1 MRRISLVGLAVA
13 LFTGCATP
21 FDERWGDDHL
31 RQGELPR
38 WVQDSWNERPERA
51 VEHNA
56 QAAAGLDSP
65 DSIEELIAWSLEH
78 HPAVQ
83 AAQARWHAAWN
94 RVPQARTLPEPELTY
109 RVIVEQIDTDRSPV
123 GHAVGISQMF
133 PWFGTLEQAANVQA
147 YEARAAGQRYVQQ
160 QLNVVSSIKSAW
172 AEYAYLHQAA
182 EVQRQ
187 QIDLLAQIESVVR
200 TSVRTGQVPHR
211 DLVRIEAEIDR
222 LQNDLHDTQDMIVAA
237 AAQLNA
243 AAGRES
249 RAALPQHPSV
259 SIHSIEIDAD
269 QLASTLRRLNPSLEG
284 LRHELA
290 AGRHAK
296 QLAEKRFYPEFML
309 GIEYGVD
316 TSRRMAGMDGGGS
329 DMLMGMV
336 GLRLPIWHA
345 SYEAGVREA
354 MAEWGATLRDLDD
367 QGNTLEAELKM
378 VGYRIRDAERR
389 AALFGER
396 LRIRSDQVLRATETA
411 YRAGEA
417 TFTDLIEAQR
427 ELLEFELAT
436 HRAEAD
442 HFKGIAALEA
452 LVGQSLGAM
461 LGVETQQ

>member
-1 MRRISLVGLAVA
+1 MQQSFLVGLTAA
-13 LFTGCATP
+13 LFAGCATP

-31 RQGELPR
+31 RRGELPR
-38 WVQDSWNERPERA
+38 WVQDSWDERPERA
-51 VEHNA
+51 ADREAV
-56 QAAAGLDSP
+56 AGSDSP
-65 DSIEELIAWSLEH
+65 GSFEELIAWSLDH

-83 AAQARWHAAWN
+83 AAQARWHAAWH
-94 RVPQARTLPEPELTY
+94 RVAQARTLPEPELTY
-109 RVIVEQIDTDRSPV
+109 RVIVEQIDTSRSPV
-123 GHAVGISQMF
+123 GHAVGVSQKF
-133 PWFGTLEQAANVQA
+133 PWFGTLEQAEKVQA

-172 AEYAYLHQAA
+172 AEFAYLHQAA
-182 EVQRQ
+182 QVQRQ
-187 QIDLLAQIESVVR
+187 QVDLLSQIESVVR
-200 TSVRTGQVPHR
+200 ASVRTGQVPHR

-222 LQNDLHDTQDMIVAA
+222 VRNDLRDTQDMIVVA

-243 AAGRES
+243 AAGRDS
-249 RAALPQHPSV
+249 RAVLPQHPSV
-259 SIHSIEIDAD
+259 SIQSIDIDAD
-269 QLASTLRRLNPSLEG
+269 QLASSLRRLNPSLEG

-290 AGRHAK
+290 ARRHAK
-296 QLAEKRFYPEFML
+296 QLAEKRFYPDFML

-336 GLRLPIWHA
+336 GLRLPIWRA
-345 SYEAGVREA
+345 SYEAGVGEA

-389 AALFGER
+389 AALYGER
-396 LRIRSDQVLRATETA
+396 LRIRADQVLRATETA

-417 TFTDLIEAQR
+417 TFTDLVESQR

-436 HRAEAD
+436 YRAQAD
-442 HFKGIAALEA
+442 HFKGIAELEA